1 MGFGI
6 RENLFRIPDPGFKK
20 APDPGSKTLVF
31 THHILWVPFK
41 EEKQAASEEI
51 VFCDETCYFRFSVTQ
66 TGSRVPDRITNL
78 NQLEEYQTQ
87 LREQETAMLLSGDG
101 DLANKEEEDKG
112 PKFKGIR

>member
-1 MGFGI
+1 M
-6 RENLFRIPDPGFKK
+6 
-20 APDPGSKTLVF
+20 
-31 THHILWVPFK
+31 THHLFWILFK

-51 VFCDETCYFRFSVTQ
+51 VFCDEACYFRFSVTK

-78 NQLEEYQTQ
+78 SQLEEYQTQ
-87 LREQETAMLLSGDG
+87 LREQEEAMLLSGDG